1 MKRYSKTHEWISL
14 EGDVAVVGISDH
26 AQDHLGDVVYVD
38 LPEPG
43 KKVKKGD
50 VFCSIESVKAAS
62 DIFSP
67 VSGEIIEVN
76 GELDS
81 APETINSDAE
91 GTGWIAKIKVSDP
104 SEADALMDSEA
115 YRKHCEEEG

>member
-91 GTGWIAKIKVSDP
+91 GAGWIAKIKVSDP

>member
-91 GTGWIAKIKVSDP
+91 GTGWIAKIKLSDP